1 LDKVKVEEELK
12 RKRAE
17 LLSEIEELKLRI
29 ETTKKQVAAIDE
41 VIALYDPAHMELLVV
56 RTERKRARQEVPIL
70 HELARLNKTTAILE
84 ALRGAGQP
92 ASSADCANRIAL
104 KHGVAADDPA
114 LPRLRLQIEYRA
126 AAPLLGQ
133 VSAH

>member
-1 LDKVKVEEELK
+1 LDKVKVEEGLK

-17 LLSEIEELKLRI
+17 LLSEIEELKLRV
-29 ETTKKQVAAIDE
+29 ETIKKQVAAIDE
-41 VIALYDPAHMELLVV
+41 VIELYNPAHTELLVA

-70 HELARLNKTTAILE
+70 HELARPNKTAAILE
-84 ALRGAGQP
+84 ALREAGQP

-114 LPRLRLQIEYRA
+114 LP
-126 AAPLLGQ
+126 
-133 VSAH
+133 VS